1 MRMCR
6 GGRNRCPL
14 PQGQQRPPSTQ
25 GPSWSLLQERGLV
38 ICSLVT
44 KDRSP
49 GVAMETR
56 LPCRLRKKRLTGADP
71 HGKSGS
77 DRETR
82 RERKRE
88 EREQR
93 GVRGEG

>member
-1 MRMCR
+1 
-6 GGRNRCPL
+6 
-14 PQGQQRPPSTQ
+14 
-25 GPSWSLLQERGLV
+25 
-38 ICSLVT
+38 
-44 KDRSP
+44 
-49 GVAMETR
+49 METR

-93 GVRGEG
+93 GVRGEGKASRVKRKGEGVTHCETPST